1 MNIKKYFDL
10 NERTSQPKEL
20 LYKVGYQTKEIPPP
34 TVNVIQMPFSEQI
47 LLYIGTVIGV
57 IFSSVIMEFKSGN
70 AVSLAGFN
78 ITTLLIS
85 AVIAL
90 FIIPVVYEKLKVM
103 PDTPILVRFGLFVQQ
118 GVFWQVAFSA
128 IGAA

>member
-10 NERTSQPKEL
+10 NERTPQPEIL
-20 LYKVGYQTKEIPPP
+20 LSGIDGPLKYGATAG
-34 TVNVIQMPFSEQI
+34 IQMPFTEQI
-47 LLYIGTVIGV
+47 LLYVGTVIGV
-57 IFSSVIMEFKSGN
+57 LFSSVIMEFNSGN
-70 AVSLAGFN
+70 PVSLAGFN